1 MGVLLA
7 PRGACARVTPPASIS
22 GVGPCG
28 GGVDCGRMPTVAE
41 SAVRS
46 DESEDAEADG
56 GDTVGGRGIGPTLPL
71 GEDSQSREIP
81 PAVSRPATTIAAAA
95 SV

>member
-1 MGVLLA
+1 
-7 PRGACARVTPPASIS
+7 
-22 GVGPCG
+22 
-28 GGVDCGRMPTVAE
+28 MPTVAE

-46 DESEDAEADG
+46 DEREDAEVDG
-56 GDTVGGRGIGPTLPL
+56 GDTVGGMGVGPTLPL

-81 PAVSRPATTIAAAA
+81 PAVRRPATTIAAAA

>member
-1 MGVLLA
+1 
-7 PRGACARVTPPASIS
+7 
-22 GVGPCG
+22 
-28 GGVDCGRMPTVAE
+28 MPTVAE

-46 DESEDAEADG
+46 DESEDAEVDG
-56 GDTVGGRGIGPTLPL
+56 ADTVGGMGVGPTLPL
-71 GEDSQSREIP
+71 SEGSQIREIP